1 MAPILTVLL
10 RRLALG
16 ALTLLIV
23 SAMIFLAVELLPG
36 DIATETLGQSATP
49 ESLAALREK
58 LGLNQPAALRYLAWV
73 AGALQGDFGMSLAN
87 QRPIGELI
95 ADRAFNTFFLA
106 GHAAVIAVPLSLLL
120 GLLAALYRDSILDK
134 LISTSTLA
142 TISFPEYFVAYI
154 LIFAVQL
161 GWLPPRAACA
171 CGDWSLSEIPR
182 AEFSMPRIML
192 RPMLA
197 QSGPFGL

>member
-1 MAPILTVLL
+1 MAPILKVLL

-95 ADRAFNTFFLA
+95 AVRAFNTFFLA
-106 GHAAVIAVPLSLLL
+106 GHAAVIAVPLSLFL

-134 LISTSTLA
+134 LISTTTLA
-142 TISFPEYFVAYI
+142 TISSMVLPASRTRRLPASTRFTDDWI
-154 LIFAVQL
+154 SSLISWAAL
-161 GWLPPRAACA
+161 ALPARYA
-171 CGDWSLSEIPR
+171 
-182 AEFSMPRIML
+182 
-192 RPMLA
+192 
-197 QSGPFGL
+197 